1 MRGKTKVHF
10 GCGSNRLDGWI
21 NVDLDRSC
29 KLDMVA
35 DLRLN
40 LPFRSQSVDYIH
52 SEDFIEH
59 LKLEEGIH
67 FLEECH
73 RILKMGGAMR
83 LLTPDLHQIAKRYV
97 TRDEEF
103 IKQFEATI
111 ASLGLHPLKT
121 RKGAEVFNAG
131 MRWGG
136 HTFLYD
142 GEILTSILEK
152 IGFESKKAHFNSSAV
167 AELRGIDVRSPET
180 GVSLYYDCYKGK
192 PIEKGSALSWLCHT
206 LRSMKWLWMRR

>member
-1 MRGKTKVHF
+1 MREKTKVHF
-10 GCGSNRLDGWI
+10 GCGSNRLDDWI

-29 KLDMVA
+29 KLDVVA
-35 DLRLN
+35 DLRLD

-73 RILKMGGAMR
+73 RILKEGGVMR
-83 LLTPDLHQIAKRYV
+83 LLTPDLLQIAERYV
-97 TRDEEF
+97 KRDEEF

-111 ASLGLHPLKT
+111 SSLGLGPLKT
-121 RKGAEVFNAG
+121 HKGAEVFNAG

-152 IGFESKKAHFNSSAV
+152 IGFESRKVGFNSSAV
-167 AELRGIDVRSPET
+167 AELRGIDVRSSRT

-192 PIEKGSALSWLCHT
+192 PKEKSSVLSR
-206 LRSMKWLWMRR
+206 LRHPFRSLKR